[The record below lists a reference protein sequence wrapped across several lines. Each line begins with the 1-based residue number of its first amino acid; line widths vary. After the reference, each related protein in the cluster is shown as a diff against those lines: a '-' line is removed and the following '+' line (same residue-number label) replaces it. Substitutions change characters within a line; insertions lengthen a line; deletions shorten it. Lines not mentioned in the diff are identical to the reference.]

1 MEGSDGDCGS
11 CCLFARSGETGKSGV
26 PGEAGNLKTG
36 SMRMGLASSD
46 LYDILKCKSQRRRR
60 RGIHKRLR
68 VKNEKQTNRGGCAS
82 CLGNAR
88 FTLMHRASYSNT

>member
-36 SMRMGLASSD
+36 SIRFVLASSESD
-46 LYDILKCKSQRRRR
+46 VFETGTEMQAAGMDYGDVKRVRR
-60 RGIHKRLR
+60 
-68 VKNEKQTNRGGCAS
+68 EKQNKTGGCANCVAGQRPTS
-82 CLGNAR
+82 R
-88 FTLMHRASYSNT
+88 